1 MQILVTPSMLTFAF
15 LPAIALVFALAAAMA
30 AVDAEVGT
38 AVAATL
44 AAAVEAGQGKVR
56 MLARQP

>member
-15 LPAIALVFALAAAMA
+15 LPAIALVFALAAMA

-38 AVAATL
+38 AVGATL

-56 MLARQP
+56 MLACQP